1 MSQNRT
7 LKLSGVLRKIS
18 SMLVEP
24 VIGYTR
30 IVFATKYILSTIAVI
45 LMLALIFLP
54 VLNPVHDNFRITF
67 SKIENGEE
75 LSAPKMINPRF
86 QGVDKDNQTYNI
98 EAKSATK
105 IENEMLILDTIDAYV
120 ELKNGTLVT
129 LNSKK
134 GVLKHKE
141 QFLELSDSVYI
152 SANNGY
158 EFYSDS
164 IFVDM
169 QKNIVY
175 SNSKIR
181 GLGTMGT
188 IQADSFTSQDKGTL
202 TVFKGNVKLVLYP
215 DRLDKMQESED
226 TTTYEQKY
234 PALPNQPNQ
243 AQPVSE

>member
-1 MSQNRT
+1 MSQNKT
-7 LKLSGVLRKIS
+7 FKLSGIFKKIF

-30 IVFATKYILSTIAVI
+30 VVFATKYILSTIAVF

-54 VLNPVHDNFRITF
+54 LINPVHDNFRITF
-67 SKIENGEE
+67 SKIENDEE
-75 LSAPKMINPRF
+75 ISAPKMINPRF

-98 EAKSATK
+98 AAKSATK
-105 IENEMLILDTIDAYV
+105 IKDETLTLDTINASV

-129 LNSKK
+129 LNSNK

-164 IFVDM
+164 IFIDM
-169 QKNIVY
+169 KKNIAY
-175 SNSKIR
+175 SNSKVR
-181 GLGTMGT
+181 GLGTVGT
-188 IQADSFTSQDKGTL
+188 IEADSFTAYDKGQL
-202 TVFKGNVKLVLYP
+202 TIFKGNVKLVLYP
-215 DRLDKMQESED
+215 DRIEQMQEGD
-226 TTTYEQKY
+226 
-234 PALPNQPNQ
+234 N
-243 AQPVSE
+243 